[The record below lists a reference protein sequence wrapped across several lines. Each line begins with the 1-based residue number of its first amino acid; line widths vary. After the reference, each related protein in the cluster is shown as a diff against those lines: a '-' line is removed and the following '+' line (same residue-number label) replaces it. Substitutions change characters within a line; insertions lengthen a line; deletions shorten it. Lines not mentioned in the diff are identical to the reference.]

1 MKVILFF
8 PVHNFKIFQEIILLL
23 LAAPKGEQEIIGLQT
38 RSCSAAVLQCHLASE
53 NCSER
58 VKSCRDKFRYG
69 NFCCLKTI
77 CTKNGCRVFGVRELC
92 QCCTGRGGQI
102 WFRDSGPA
110 TPPCSVL
117 SAPANTQPDTDGPKH
132 SPASSP
138 GLCPLSSPL
147 LQSSCHV

>member
-1 MKVILFF
+1 MDCRL
-8 PVHNFKIFQEIILLL
+8 
-23 LAAPKGEQEIIGLQT
+23 G
-38 RSCSAAVLQCHLASE
+38 AAVLQCHLASE
-53 NCSER
+53 NYSER

-138 GLCPLSSPL
+138 GLCPRLCFASVLLSCVRC
-147 LQSSCHV
+147 LQSAVCMLHVCCRREECWAVTGRGS